1 MTEQDRD
8 TTRRARVINNFI
20 QKYGEEAF
28 RDLIADFDADVA
40 AVVTARRL
48 GVSGE
53 RVRQWKQTFGDEVM
67 TYTLHPEVHQLLRHN
82 G

>member
-1 MTEQDRD
+1 MTEQDKD
-8 TTRRARVINNFI
+8 TTRRSRMVTNFI
-20 QKYGEEAF
+20 QKYGEKAF
-28 RDLIADFDADVA
+28 RDLIADFNADVA

-53 RVRQWKQTFGDEVM
+53 RVRQWRQTFGHEVV